1 MKKNIYRI
9 NLRSTSKKAI
19 TLYLKFLVILHKKLK
34 IKYSIIHLPT
44 TNKDV
49 ALLKSP
55 HVNKK
60 AKEHFEMRTYRTL
73 FIVKSS
79 PKISILKYTFINKPK
94 SVLLKLRF

>member
-1 MKKNIYRI
+1 MKKKFYRI

-34 IKYSIIHLPT
+34 IKSSIIHLPT

-60 AKEHFEMRTYRTL
+60 AKEHFEIKTYRTL
-73 FIVKSS
+73 LVIKSS
-79 PKISILKYTFINKPK
+79 PEISTLKYTFLNKPK